1 MPGLMTGL
9 RSYDDEEGVYVDE
22 YIMNNLESDNNR
34 YVGLDETIPETLTF
48 VLDPD
53 NSRTDMRGKKYWFDN
68 GYSAGNCR
76 DLITPSNLVI
86 QEYELYIPYDYRWE
100 NGKEMPPP
108 RVKNTWTIPVLT
120 ENNSYI
126 RTEAKCQGCSP
137 SRHPASPFFL
147 VSGNEIILHGQCDY
161 CKLNSCPTTC
171 RQGEVILASSARKTC
186 FFQNLIRSFCQFSS
200 EYAINDQVRETHI
213 PPQNDKGCVLTHK
226 HTGDRPPVTS
236 HHLHP
241 VRPRH
246 VEYVCKNRNM

>member
-1 MPGLMTGL
+1 MQRAREGLSKLPTGNVFRSTEYLDRTRMPLSNNVWLAPFFLVMVIIIFSSCGVQGLPGLMTGL

-171 RQGEVILASSARKTC
+171 RQGEVILASSAR
-186 FFQNLIRSFCQFSS
+186 
-200 EYAINDQVRETHI
+200 
-213 PPQNDKGCVLTHK
+213 
-226 HTGDRPPVTS
+226 
-236 HHLHP
+236 
-241 VRPRH
+241 
-246 VEYVCKNRNM
+246 